1 MIIVNKEEIIK
12 KINLLNLDKNDFY
25 VLGSAS
31 LVLRGILDTANDID
45 LAITNEAYLKNKN
58 NLVYLGT
65 NHNSK
70 WYKLNEEIECCVEE
84 LSDKKVDFNE
94 PFNLIN
100 LEYYYNNFIKE
111 STREKDKEK
120 KTLIE
125 KWILVVRKK

>member
-1 MIIVNKEEIIK
+1 MNKETIIK

-31 LVLRGILDTANDID
+31 LVLRGIIDTARDID
-45 LAITNEAYLKNKN
+45 LAITSEAYLKNKN
-58 NLVYLGT
+58 NLIYLGV

-70 WYKLNEEIECCVEE
+70 WYKINEEIECCVEDLLDE
-84 LSDKKVDFNE
+84 KVDSGE

-111 STREKDKEK
+111 SNREKDKFIKALLEK
-120 KTLIE
+120 
-125 KWILVVRKK
+125 ILFNK

>member
-1 MIIVNKEEIIK
+1 MNKETIIK

-31 LVLRGILDTANDID
+31 LVLRGIIDTAHDID
-45 LAITNEAYLKNKN
+45 LAITNKAYLKNKD
-58 NLVYLGT
+58 NLIYLGV

-70 WYKLNEEIECCVEE
+70 WYKINEEIECCVEDLLDE
-84 LSDKKVDFNE
+84 KVDSGE

-111 STREKDKEK
+111 SNREKDKLK
-120 KTLIE
+120 KTLLE
-125 KWILVVRKK
+125 KILFNKMN

>member
-1 MIIVNKEEIIK
+1 MNKEAIIK

-31 LVLRGILDTANDID
+31 LVLRGIIDTAHDID
-45 LAITNEAYLKNKN
+45 LAITNKAYLKNKD
-58 NLVYLGT
+58 NLIYLGV

-70 WYKLNEEIECCVEE
+70 WYKINEEIECCVEDLLDE
-84 LSDKKVDFNE
+84 KVDSGE

-111 STREKDKEK
+111 SNREKDKLK
-120 KTLIE
+120 KTLLE
-125 KWILVVRKK
+125 KILFNKMN

>member
-1 MIIVNKEEIIK
+1 MNKETIIK

-31 LVLRGILDTANDID
+31 LVLRGIIDTAHDID
-45 LAITNEAYLKNKN
+45 LAINNKAYLKNKD
-58 NLVYLGT
+58 NLIYLGV

-70 WYKLNEEIECCVEE
+70 WYKINEEIECCVEE
-84 LSDKKVDFNE
+84 LIDEKVDFEE

-111 STREKDKEK
+111 SNREKDKFKKILLEK
-120 KTLIE
+120 
-125 KWILVVRKK
+125 ILFNKMN

>member
-1 MIIVNKEEIIK
+1 MNKETIIK

-31 LVLRGILDTANDID
+31 LVLRGIIDTARDID

-58 NLVYLGT
+58 NLIYLGV

-70 WYKLNEEIECCVEE
+70 WYKINEEIECCVEDLLDE
-84 LSDKKVDFNE
+84 KVDSGE

-111 STREKDKEK
+111 SNREKDKFK
-120 KTLIE
+120 KTLLE
-125 KWILVVRKK
+125 KILFNKMN

>member
-1 MIIVNKEEIIK
+1 MNKETIIK

-31 LVLRGILDTANDID
+31 LVLRGIIDTAHDID
-45 LAITNEAYLKNKN
+45 LAITNKAYLKNKD
-58 NLVYLGT
+58 NLIYLGV

-70 WYKLNEEIECCVEE
+70 WYKINEEIECCVEE
-84 LSDKKVDFNE
+84 LIDEKVDFEE

-111 STREKDKEK
+111 SNREKDKFKKILLEK
-120 KTLIE
+120 
-125 KWILVVRKK
+125 ILFNKMN

>member
-1 MIIVNKEEIIK
+1 MVNKETIIK

-31 LVLRGILDTANDID
+31 LVLRGIIDTAHDID
-45 LAITNEAYLKNKN
+45 LAITNKAYLKNRD
-58 NLVYLGT
+58 NLIYLGV

-70 WYKLNEEIECCVEE
+70 WYKINEEIECCVEDLLDE
-84 LSDKKVDFNE
+84 KVDSSE

-111 STREKDKEK
+111 SNREKDKLKRTLLEK
-120 KTLIE
+120 
-125 KWILVVRKK
+125 ILFNKMN

>member
-1 MIIVNKEEIIK
+1 MNKETIIK

-31 LVLRGILDTANDID
+31 LVLRGIIDTAHDID
-45 LAITNEAYLKNKN
+45 LAITNKAYLKNKD
-58 NLVYLGT
+58 NLIYLGV

-70 WYKLNEEIECCVEE
+70 WYKINEEIECCVEDLLDE
-84 LSDKKVDFNE
+84 KVDSSE

-111 STREKDKEK
+111 SNREKDKLK
-120 KTLIE
+120 KTLLE
-125 KWILVVRKK
+125 KILFNKMN

>member
-1 MIIVNKEEIIK
+1 MNKETIIK
-12 KINLLNLDKNDFY
+12 KINLLKLDKNDFY

-31 LVLRGILDTANDID
+31 LVLRGIIDTARDID

-58 NLVYLGT
+58 NLIYLGV

-70 WYKLNEEIECCVEE
+70 WYKINEEIECCVEDLLDE
-84 LSDKKVDFNE
+84 KVDFGE

-111 STREKDKEK
+111 SNREKDKFIKALLEK
-120 KTLIE
+120 
-125 KWILVVRKK
+125 ILFNKMN

>member
-1 MIIVNKEEIIK
+1 VNKETIIK

-31 LVLRGILDTANDID
+31 LVLRGIIDIAHDID
-45 LAITNEAYLKNKN
+45 LAITNKAYLKNKD
-58 NLVYLGT
+58 NLIYLGA

-70 WYKLNEEIECCVEE
+70 WYKINEEIECCVEDLLDE
-84 LSDKKVDFNE
+84 KVDSGE

-111 STREKDKEK
+111 SNREKDKLK
-120 KTLIE
+120 KTLLE
-125 KWILVVRKK
+125 KILFNKIN

>member
-1 MIIVNKEEIIK
+1 MVNKETIIK

-31 LVLRGILDTANDID
+31 LVLRGIIDTAHDID
-45 LAITNEAYLKNKN
+45 LAITNKAYLKNKD
-58 NLVYLGT
+58 NLIYLGV

-70 WYKLNEEIECCVEE
+70 WYKINEEIECCVEDLLDE
-84 LSDKKVDFNE
+84 KVDSSE

-111 STREKDKEK
+111 SNREKDKLKRTLLEK
-120 KTLIE
+120 
-125 KWILVVRKK
+125 ILFNKMN

>member
-1 MIIVNKEEIIK
+1 MVNKETIIK

-31 LVLRGILDTANDID
+31 LVLRGIIDTAHDID
-45 LAITNEAYLKNKN
+45 LAITNKAYLKNKD
-58 NLVYLGT
+58 NLIYLGV

-70 WYKLNEEIECCVEE
+70 WYKINEEIECCVEDLLDE
-84 LSDKKVDFNE
+84 KVDSSE

-111 STREKDKEK
+111 SNREKDKLKRILLEK
-120 KTLIE
+120 
-125 KWILVVRKK
+125 ILFNKMN